1 MAGIRRV
8 SDLGTRGIFNLVDG
22 AIVDSEVSA
31 SAAIATTK
39 IAGTSVVKT
48 DYTAKGVA
56 LIGSGVSTP
65 TALTVG
71 TNGQLLTANSAT
83 ATGLEW
89 QNNTGGLQRVTPTSV
104 SGATAGS
111 GLSSHV
117 VTFTNSNIVNING
130 VFNSTYRHYRI
141 MYDIASTLTSA
152 AALRIQLMA
161 AGTPIGSNYVSKT
174 MWTDVNL
181 GSSAFQ
187 NNETL
192 TIAFSVGA
200 LGTVADGALSGSADI
215 INPAIAASTQC
226 NVHASGLQQGVSFN
240 LHLGGGF
247 QRTASAYDGIRVF
260 ANTGNMTGQ
269 IRIYGYA

>member
-1 MAGIRRV
+1 MISRDPAVANVASSLI
-8 SDLGTRGIFNLVDG
+8 NLD
-22 AIVDSEVSA
+22 ARLDALE
-31 SAAIATTK
+31 ATST
-39 IAGTSVVKT
+39 TS
-48 DYTAKGVA
+48 
-56 LIGSGVSTP
+56 
-65 TALTVG
+65 
-71 TNGQLLTANSAT
+71 
-83 ATGLEW
+83 GLR
-89 QNNTGGLQRVTPTSV
+89 RVTPTSV
-104 SGATAGS
+104 SGATAGT
-111 GLSSHV
+111 GASSHV

-130 VFNSTYRHYRI
+130 VFNSTYRHYRV

-152 AALRIQLMA
+152 AALRMQLMS

-187 NNETL
+187 NNESL

-200 LGTVADGALSGSADI
+200 LGTVTDGALSGSADI
-215 INPAIAASTQC
+215 LNPAIAVSTQC
-226 NVHASGLQQGVSFN
+226 NVHASGLQQGVAFY

-247 QRTASAYDGIRVF
+247 QRTASAYDGLRVF